1 VVCALLHAIFQGYN
15 FFHHIGMDR
24 PMRDMFK
31 DHAHD
36 AHTEEFIASDD
47 DPALDGDY
55 DTLPLDIFEPMLRRF
70 MAVPLNS
77 VYKDALKK

>member
-15 FFHHIGMDR
+15 FFHHIEMDR
-24 PMRDMFK
+24 HMRDMFK
-31 DHAHD
+31 DHAHY
-36 AHTEEFIASDD
+36 ARTEEFITSYD
-47 DPALDGDY
+47 DPAFDGNY

-77 VYKDALKK
+77 VFKDALKK